1 MKKKKEKMAWS
12 KKLLIILFI
21 NFFLLEGFIG
31 WVTAYSFRLSFI
43 TGTNPDF
50 TPLITLMGAVLG
62 QTISYGIYCAKSK
75 AENTQGGVIYDLAMQ
90 NNQQGGE
97 NNGDYPI

>member
-1 MKKKKEKMAWS
+1 
-12 KKLLIILFI
+12 
-21 NFFLLEGFIG
+21 
-31 WVTAYSFRLSFI
+31 
-43 TGTNPDF
+43 
-50 TPLITLMGAVLG
+50 MGAVLG

-75 AENTQGGVIYDLAMQ
+75 AENTQGGVIYDLAIQ